1 MPILGIPN
9 APPMRYD
16 DIGTGIPLLLVH
28 GFPLDHGMWRPQV
41 ETLRDECRCIVP
53 DLHGLGTSPLAEDPA
68 TMEGFALALKT
79 LLDKLAI
86 DQAVVCGFSMG
97 GYIALAFQ
105 ELYPERVRGLILCS
119 TRSLADDGHAKLAR
133 ATTAENAL
141 VRGMAEM
148 APKMA
153 ADLLSK
159 PTRKDRPEL
168 VAEVEEII
176 ARQSPAGVAAASQ
189 GMALRPDRSAQLKR
203 IDVPVLILAGDAD
216 TLIASAQSEAMA
228 AQVGDARLVV
238 FPGGGHLVNMEQ
250 PTAFNAELVR
260 FLARLD

>member
-1 MPILGIPN
+1 
-9 APPMRYD
+9 MRYD

-41 ETLRDECRCIVP
+41 EALRDECRCIVP

-79 LLDKLAI
+79 LLDKLEI

-97 GYIALAFQ
+97 GYVALAFT
-105 ELYPERVRGLILCS
+105 ELYPERVKGLILCS
-119 TRSLADDGHAKLAR
+119 TRSVADDGHAKLAR

-141 VRGMAEM
+141 ARGMAEL
-148 APKMA
+148 APGMA
-153 ADLLSK
+153 ADLLSNK
-159 PTRKDRPEL
+159 TRKDRPEL
-168 VAEVEEII
+168 LAEVEGII

-189 GMALRPDRSAQLKR
+189 GMALRPDRTDGLAR
-203 IDVPVLILAGDAD
+203 IEAPVLILAGDAD
-216 TLIASAQSEAMA
+216 TLIAPSQSEAMA
-228 AQVGDARLVV
+228 EQLSDGRLVV
-238 FPGGGHLVNMEQ
+238 LSGGAHLVNMER

-260 FLARLD
+260 FLAELN

>member
-1 MPILGIPN
+1 
-9 APPMRYD
+9 MRYD

-41 ETLRDECRCIVP
+41 EALRDECRCIIP

-79 LLDKLAI
+79 LLDKLEI
-86 DQAVVCGFSMG
+86 EQAVVCGFSMG
-97 GYIALAFQ
+97 GYVALAFQ
-105 ELYPERVRGLILCS
+105 ELYPERLRGLILCS
-119 TRSLADDGHAKLAR
+119 TRSVADNGHAKLAR

-141 VRGMAEM
+141 TRGMAEL

-159 PTRKDRPEL
+159 RTQKDHPEL

-176 ARQSPAGVAAASQ
+176 ARQQPTGVAAASH
-189 GMALRPDRSAQLKR
+189 GMALRPDRTDQLAR
-203 IDVPVLILAGDAD
+203 IGVPVLILAGDAD
-216 TLIASAQSEAMA
+216 TLIDPAHGEAMA
-228 AQVGDARLVV
+228 KHVSNGHLVII
-238 FPGGGHLVNMEQ
+238 PGGAHLVNMER
-250 PTAFNAELVR
+250 PTAFNAAVVR
-260 FLARLD
+260 FLSGLK